1 MKSKWKRLHR
11 TQARSS
17 STWTPA
23 VCPWWLRRWL
33 MSCWTRT
40 RFVPVIAT
48 ACWELSSWDA
58 GDAKHSHFDTFSP
71 RRYYNVTYSC
81 FVLCFVFSTLSV
93 SLNLDL
99 RLLPLEIYKCRPFL
113 SARRYIP
120 ETFPIYLYPSF
131 ISWSHT
137 HHFAVV
143 SAERQL
149 RQHGGLDCPLGWVHA
164 WDAQFFVRSAG
175 ADVAEGAC
183 FCWLVLLGALD
194 FLQKPVVAFV
204 RLKDSMVM
212 ESALES
218 PIPVRF
224 VFVLVGPSQGD
235 MDYRETGRAMGA
247 LMADWVRRKKR
258 ERQLLGHNSLVQ
270 GVQMSCFFVLQQ
282 VFCLEAYLAQT
293 DKEVTNA
300 IADFM
305 DCSIVIP
312 PTEIQDTEMLKPV
325 INYQK
330 RMLRDRLRP
339 TDSRLAYGDRVKG

>member
-1 MKSKWKRLHR
+1 M
-11 TQARSS
+11 
-17 STWTPA
+17 
-23 VCPWWLRRWL
+23 
-33 MSCWTRT
+33 
-40 RFVPVIAT
+40 
-48 ACWELSSWDA
+48 
-58 GDAKHSHFDTFSP
+58 
-71 RRYYNVTYSC
+71 
-81 FVLCFVFSTLSV
+81 
-93 SLNLDL
+93 
-99 RLLPLEIYKCRPFL
+99 
-113 SARRYIP
+113 
-120 ETFPIYLYPSF
+120 
-131 ISWSHT
+131 
-137 HHFAVV
+137 
-143 SAERQL
+143 AER
-149 RQHGGLDCPLGWVHA
+149 
-164 WDAQFFVRSAG
+164 
-175 ADVAEGAC
+175 AC
-183 FCWLVLLGALD
+183 FCWLFLVGALD

-224 VFVLVGPSQGD
+224 VFVLVGPSQID

-247 LMADWVRRKKR
+247 LMADWVRRKKKR
-258 ERQLLGHNSLVQ
+258 EKCSFCVTILRCK
-270 GVQMSCFFVLQQ
+270 GVKMSCFFVLQQ

-325 INYQK
+325 INYQR